1 MVINYGVGMGI
12 EVRRLYLLFFILFLM
27 GLVFY
32 LRTLRLTEQA
42 PCHLN
47 NAPIVLFPLV
57 IFQVR
62 SYVFCLGL

>member
-1 MVINYGVGMGI
+1 
-12 EVRRLYLLFFILFLM
+12 
-27 GLVFY
+27 
-32 LRTLRLTEQA
+32 LRLTEQA